1 MPRRTYS
8 QYCPAAKA
16 LDVVGERWTLLIV
29 RNLALGP
36 QRYTDLLEGLPGLSP
51 NVLAER
57 LKHLEASGILI
68 KRQLPPPAASTV
80 YELTQQGVA
89 LTDVVLSL
97 ARWGHQFMD
106 GPGRDESVEVRWLLV
121 YLRSIANLEA
131 AQDVHET
138 YEFLIDD
145 DLFHVS
151 VDDGKVD
158 AEQGPSPTRPAV
170 TIRSDLSTFVQIGSG
185 RILAADAIAD
195 GRTVVEGDL
204 DAVAR
209 SLAILTLEEREP
221 VLAAGA

>member
-36 QRYTDLLEGLPGLSP
+36 QRYTDLLDGLPGLSP

-57 LKHLEASGILI
+57 LKHLEASGILV

-80 YELTQQGVA
+80 YELTAQGVG

-106 GPGRDESVEVRWLLV
+106 APGPGDSVEVSWMLV

-131 AQDVHET
+131 AKGVHET

-145 DLFHVS
+145 DRFHVV
-151 VDDGKVD
+151 VDDGSVD
-158 AEQGPSPTRPAV
+158 TIQGPSPTPPAV
-170 TIRSDLSTFVQIGSG
+170 TVRADLSTFVQIGSG
-185 RILAADAIAD
+185 RLPAADAIAD
-195 GRTVVEGDL
+195 GRTIVEGDVE
-204 DAVAR
+204 AVAR
-209 SLAILTLEEREP
+209 SLAILTLAERAP
-221 VLAAGA
+221 ALA

>member
-1 MPRRTYS
+1 M
-8 QYCPAAKA
+8 
-16 LDVVGERWTLLIV
+16 V

-57 LKHLEASGILI
+57 LKHLEASGILE

-80 YELTQQGVA
+80 YELTEQGVA

-106 GPGRDESVEVRWLLV
+106 APGPDDSVEVRWLLV

-131 AQDVHET
+131 AEGVRET

-145 DLFHVS
+145 DRFHVV
-151 VDDGKVD
+151 VDDGTVD
-158 AEQGPSPTRPAV
+158 AVQGPSPTPPAV
-170 TIRSDLSTFVQIGSG
+170 TDQLRPVHLRPDRLRPGPGSRRNRRRPVRRGGRPRSGG
-185 RILAADAIAD
+185 
-195 GRTVVEGDL
+195 
-204 DAVAR
+204 
-209 SLAILTLEEREP
+209 P
-221 VLAAGA
+221 

>member
-51 NVLAER
+51 NVLADR
-57 LKHLEASGILI
+57 LRHLDASGILV

-80 YELTQQGVA
+80 YELTEQGVG
-89 LTDVVLSL
+89 LTEVVLSL

-106 GPGRDESVEVRWLLV
+106 GPGPEDSVEVRWLLV
-121 YLRSIANLEA
+121 YLRSTANLEA
-131 AQDVHET
+131 AEGVNEV

-145 DLFHVS
+145 DRFHVI
-151 VDDGKVD
+151 VDDGQVD
-158 AEQGPSPTRPAV
+158 AVQGPSPTPPAV
-170 TIRSDLSTFVQIGSG
+170 TISSDLATFVQIGAG
-185 RILAADAIAD
+185 RILATDAIAD
-195 GRTVVEGDL
+195 GRTTVDGDL

-209 SLAILTLEEREP
+209 SLAILTIEERAP
-221 VLAAGA
+221 ALAAT

>member
-1 MPRRTYS
+1 MPRRSYS

-36 QRYTDLLEGLPGLSP
+36 QRYTDLLEGLPGLSS

-57 LKHLEASGILI
+57 LKHLEASGILV
-68 KRQLPPPAASTV
+68 KRRLPAPAPSTV
-80 YELTQQGVA
+80 YELSEQGVG

-106 GPGRDESVEVRWLLV
+106 GPGPEDSVEVRWMLV

-131 AQDVHET
+131 AKGIHEV

-145 DLFHVS
+145 ERFHVV
-151 VDDGKVD
+151 VDDGTVE
-158 AEQGPSPTRPAV
+158 AMQGPSPVPPAV
-170 TIRSDLSTFVQIGSG
+170 TVRSDLSTFVQIGSG
-185 RILAADAIAD
+185 RLLAADAIAD
-195 GRTVVEGDL
+195 GRTTVEGDL

-209 SLAILTLEEREP
+209 SLAILTLAEATSA
-221 VLAAGA
+221 VVASN

>member
-1 MPRRTYS
+1 MARRTYS

-57 LKHLEASGILI
+57 LKHLEAAEILV

-80 YELTQQGVA
+80 YELTKQGVA

-106 GPGRDESVEVRWLLV
+106 APAPGDSVDVGWLLV

-131 AQDVHET
+131 AEGMHET

-145 DLFHVS
+145 DRFHVS
-151 VDDGKVD
+151 VDDGSVD
-158 AEQGPSPTRPAV
+158 AMQGPSPRPPIV
-170 TIRSDLSTFVQIGSG
+170 TVRSDLSTFVQIGSG
-185 RILAADAIAD
+185 RVLAEDAVAD
-195 GRTVVEGDL
+195 GRTIVEGDP

-209 SLAILTLEEREP
+209 SLDILTLGR
-221 VLAAGA
+221 